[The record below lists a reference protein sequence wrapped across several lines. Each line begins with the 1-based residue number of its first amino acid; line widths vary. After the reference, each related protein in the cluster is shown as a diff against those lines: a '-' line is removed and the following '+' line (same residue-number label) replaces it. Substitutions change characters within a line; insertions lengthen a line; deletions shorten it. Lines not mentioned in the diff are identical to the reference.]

1 MYVYIYTYIHVYIY
15 ILCIYPGTHMGR
27 GFVFPPHQWLDVQK
41 SSMTK
46 ERQALFK
53 FAWQEGLD
61 VA

>member
-1 MYVYIYTYIHVYIY
+1 
-15 ILCIYPGTHMGR
+15 MGR